1 MSDPAN
7 IPRVG
12 MIATVRNRRGLV
24 VSVDPF
30 DAKPEGRLHLVR
42 VEYTDGDG
50 AQEDTILWERERH
63 RSLLEPTA
71 MPRVDGEPPMPAAD
85 FDALVRAT
93 RWSALTPFVRPDVSG
108 PPERRGAAD
117 TPAELPIASPFFGAV
132 QVEDFQLVPLLKALQ
147 MPRVSLLLADDVGL
161 GKTIEAGL
169 ILTELLLR
177 RRIRRVLVLTPASLR
192 KQWQQE
198 MRDKFSLSF
207 DVVDRDET
215 HALQARL
222 GLDANP
228 WRTFP
233 RIIASYYYLR
243 QPDVLEQ
250 FLAVCRTQA
259 AGAYQLPWDLLV
271 VDEAHNLMPSSFGD
285 DSDLAKMLRAI
296 TPYFEHKLFLTATPH
311 NGHTRS
317 FTGLLE
323 QLDPVRF
330 TQKSELTDAERT
342 RVEDVLVRRLK
353 SEINALDDKLKRPRR
368 FADRFAEGIPL
379 YFPRGGREHAVVDA
393 FAALRAALKRETAIR
408 KDADRTA
415 GSFAIEVLGKR
426 LLSCPSTFADSWYR
440 FKLGLAEAEAAS
452 ASEVFAARRASEE
465 EIDDDRERE
474 GRAQHAARTAGA
486 WLQPFA
492 GALATQIAGVD
503 AALVRLGIE
512 VQGDALTEPKDDARF
527 EQLSRLVE
535 KHLRNGKKWVDDER
549 LILFTEYKTTLDY
562 VERRLRR
569 AFGGEDAGAIRI
581 LYGGMNVAEREAIK
595 RAFNDP
601 EDPVRILVA
610 TDAAAEGLNLQ
621 ETARRLLHYEVPWNP
636 SRLEQRNGRIDRHGQ
651 ARTVFCYHFTSEEDA
666 DLKFL
671 GRVVEKVNA
680 IREDLGSMGEVF
692 DAAFQRRF
700 EDLED
705 VEVVTKGLDA
715 DVAERRGKVAIPRQA
730 VDTGTAQEAERLAA
744 LRKHLDLD
752 PETLRRTLEIALGIG
767 IGQPRLKGPDARGRM
782 MLVHPLP
789 RRWEPLIDD
798 CLRLTSAKQADKGA
812 LPGLIFDPELFMTTA
827 GERPVFRPSK
837 DTALLHLGHPLFRE
851 ALATFARLRFPGE
864 KDHTPPSRWT
874 VRHGE
879 VPAGADALVLLT
891 VEELAVNELREPFHQ
906 WVRTLRFPVKGDA
919 LGVRAGYVAPADERA
934 VDAGAPASAEARGR
948 AIAIWDE
955 VAPDLRDALAA
966 YAKEITGRVRGML
979 DAAGK
984 VALREETKRYEHR
997 LKEVRA
1003 AMAENTL
1010 EKLDAEILKLKKK
1023 VAQLSFLEDRKRAM
1037 TEKTLAEKEDERRRR
1052 EDHYGDLLKILAVD
1066 QDRVLTRML
1075 PRRYALHAEVRVFPV
1090 AIEIRLP
1097 ATDGGSA
1104 PNPRGPAR

>member
-1 MSDPAN
+1 MSEPTSN
-7 IPRVG
+7 PRVG

-50 AQEDTILWERERH
+50 AQEDTLLWERERN
-63 RSLLEPTA
+63 RALLEPTA
-71 MPRVDGEPPMPAAD
+71 MPRIGEQPPMPAPD

-93 RWSALTPFVRPDVSG
+93 RWSALTPFVRPDASG
-108 PPERRGAAD
+108 PVE
-117 TPAELPIASPFFGAV
+117 PAELPIASPFFGAV

-147 MPRVSLLLADDVGL
+147 MPRVSLLLANDVGL
-161 GKTIEAGL
+161 GKTVEAGL
-169 ILTELLLR
+169 VLTELLLR
-177 RRIRRVLVLTPASLR
+177 RRIRRVLVITPASLR

-207 DVVDRDET
+207 DVVDREET

-250 FLAVCRTQA
+250 FLAVCRAQA

-271 VDEAHNLMPSSFGD
+271 VDEAHNLMPSNFGD
-285 DSDLAKMLRAI
+285 DSDLARMLRVI

-311 NGHTRS
+311 NGHTRC

-330 TQKSELTDAERT
+330 TQKSEISDAERV

-353 SEINALDDKLKRPRR
+353 SEINALDDKLGRPRR
-368 FADRFAEGIPL
+368 FAERYPKELHLHFKKSE
-379 YFPRGGREHAVVDA
+379 REVSEA
-393 FAALRAALKRETAIR
+393 FARLRAAMKAATAR
-408 KDADRTA
+408 RSEADKVA
-415 GSFAIEVLGKR
+415 GNFAVEVLGKR
-426 LLSCPSTFADSWYR
+426 LLSCPATFAESWYR
-440 FKLGLAEAEAAS
+440 FQQGLGEAEAAS
-452 ASEVFAARRASEE
+452 AAEVAASRRASEE

-486 WLQPFA
+486 WLKRLS
-492 GALATQIAGVD
+492 GALEKEIAAVD
-503 AALVRLGIE
+503 AALVKLGIAPKD
-512 VQGDALTEPKDDARF
+512 DALTEPKDDARLDRLLELVE
-527 EQLSRLVE
+527 EQLR
-535 KHLRNGKKWVDDER
+535 KGKAWAPDER

-569 AFGGEDAGAIRI
+569 AFDDGGKAIRV
-581 LYGGMNVAEREAIK
+581 LYGGMSLAEREAIK

-601 EDPVRILVA
+601 EDPVRVLVA

-621 ETARRLLHYEVPWNP
+621 ETARLLLHYEVPWNP

-651 ARTVFCYHFTSEEDA
+651 ARKVFCYHFTSADDA

-671 GRVVEKVNA
+671 GRVVDKVHA

-705 VEVVTKGLDA
+705 ADEVVKGLDA
-715 DVAERRGKVAIPRQA
+715 DVAERKDKTAIPRQA
-730 VDTGTAQEAERLAA
+730 VDEGTAREAERLAA
-744 LRKHLDLD
+744 LRGHLDLD
-752 PETLRRTLEIALGIG
+752 PETLRATLEIALGIG
-767 IGQPRLKGPDARGRM
+767 VGQPRLKGPDARGRM

-789 RRWEPLIDD
+789 PRWEPLIDD
-798 CLRLTSAKQADKGA
+798 CLRLPTAKQADKGG
-812 LPGLIFDPELFMTTA
+812 LPGLIFDPRHFMTTA
-827 GERPVFRPSK
+827 GERPVFRPTK

-864 KDHTPPSRWT
+864 KEHTAPSRWA
-874 VRHGE
+874 VRRGG

-891 VEELAVNELREPFHQ
+891 VEELAVNELREPFHH
-906 WVRTLRFPVKGDA
+906 WVRTLRFPVKGGS
-919 LGVRAGYVAPADERA
+919 LGPRAGYVAPADDRVSSERA
-934 VDAGAPASAEARGR
+934 REEDRGR
-948 AIAIWDE
+948 AIDVWDE
-955 VAPDLRDALAA
+955 IAPDLRDALDA
-966 YAKEITGRVRGML
+966 YGKEITGRVRQML

-984 VALREETKRYEHR
+984 VALREEKKRYDHR
-997 LKEVRA
+997 LKEVEA
-1003 AMAENTL
+1003 AMNETTL
-1010 EKLDAEILKLKKK
+1010 EKLEKEIEKIRKK
-1023 VAQLSFLEDRKRAM
+1023 VQRERQQISFLANRKAAEL
-1037 TEKTLAEKEDERRRR
+1037 EKKLADKEDEVRRRR
-1052 EDHYGDLLKILAVD
+1052 THYGELIKVLAED
-1066 QDRVLTRML
+1066 QERVITRML

-1090 AIEIRLP
+1090 AVEIRLP
-1097 ATDGGSA
+1097 GGT
-1104 PNPRGPAR
+1104 